1 MTGFLLP
8 AVAGAMPVLLFLA
21 ALLVLDS
28 YKLVTR
34 AAVLRSVAWGMAAA
48 GIAYAAN
55 AALLAAGL
63 EPTALRRYVAPPL
76 EEALKA
82 ALLVP
87 LIRKGRVGF
96 LVDAGIH
103 GFAAGAGFALV
114 ENAYYAGAGAQGLG
128 LWVVRGL
135 GTAVMHGSATAILA
149 ITTKSLTDRHGDS
162 IRWFLPGLLAAA
174 AIHSCYNHF
183 LVSPLVATA
192 AVVATMPFVVALVF
206 ERSERATEAWLGE
219 GLDRDVELLEQIES
233 GAFRATRAGEYLES
247 LRQHFAG
254 PVVADMLCTLQIHLE
269 LALRAKGLLL
279 ARAAGVELPVD
290 PRTAAAFAE
299 MSYLERSIGPT
310 GALALRPLR
319 RASGR
324 DLWQLQ
330 LLARGPRGPGGPTG
344 PRGSASRTS

>member
-1 MTGFLLP
+1 MTGLVLP
-8 AVAGAMPVLLFLA
+8 LAAGALPVLLFLA

-28 YKLVTR
+28 YKLVAR
-34 AAVLRSVAWGMAAA
+34 GAVLRSIAWGMAAS
-48 GIAYAAN
+48 GLAYAGN
-55 AALLAAGL
+55 AALISAGL
-63 EPTALRRYVAPPL
+63 DPLALRRYAAPLL

-82 ALLVP
+82 GLLVW

-135 GTAVMHGSATAILA
+135 GTAVMHGSVTAITA
-149 ITTKSLTDRHGDS
+149 IVSKSLTERHGDS
-162 IRWFLPGLLAAA
+162 LRWFAPGLLTAA
-174 AIHSCYNHF
+174 AIHSLYNHF
-183 LVSPLVATA
+183 FLNPLVATA
-192 AVVATMPFVVALVF
+192 AIVATMPFVVALVF
-206 ERSERATEAWLGE
+206 ERSERATEDWLGE
-219 GLDRDVELLEQIES
+219 GLDHDVELLELIQS
-233 GAFRATRAGEYLES
+233 GAFRATHAGEYLES
-247 LRQHFAG
+247 LRQHFPG
-254 PVVADMLCTLQIHLE
+254 PVVADMLCHLQIHLE

-279 ARAAGVELPVD
+279 ARAAGLDLPVD
-290 PRTAAAFAE
+290 PAVAAAFEE
-299 MSYLERSIGPT
+299 MKFLERSIGPT

-330 LLARGPRGPGGPTG
+330 LLAGGA
-344 PRGSASRTS
+344 RGSASRRG